1 MVDLA
6 DELYFDLEDIE
17 KLEPPMVFSE
27 VAPSIVFPE
36 FNGTLFDS
44 AEYPVQ
50 IGSRDT
56 SKRTMRDSIEK
67 SVHIAESLNSQQ

>member
-50 IGSRDT
+50 ILSL
-56 SKRTMRDSIEK
+56 I
-67 SVHIAESLNSQQ
+67 HI

>member
-1 MVDLA
+1 MEINVVDLA

-56 SKRTMRDSIEK
+56 TYAGEIR
-67 SVHIAESLNSQQ
+67 